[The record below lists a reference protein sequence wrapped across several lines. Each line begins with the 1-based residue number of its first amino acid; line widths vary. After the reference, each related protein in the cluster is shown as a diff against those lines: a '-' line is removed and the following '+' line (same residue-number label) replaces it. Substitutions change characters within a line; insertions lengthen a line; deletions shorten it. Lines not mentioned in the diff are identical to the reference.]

1 MYYRLL
7 EIIQRSGIHS
17 QRDKEKEMKHVLSV
31 IFDKRHGLN
40 LRVMMSFIQ
49 FKIKKKKTPHLNL
62 SRKDDIN
69 EKKKKKALAQMIVTL
84 LIFKRFKCEQAVC
97 CAKLFHNRA

>member
-49 FKIKKKKTPHLNL
+49 FKIKKKTPHLNL